1 MQFLLK
7 IEILISIFILFVVV
21 FTFLYKMTDDTLSY
35 SDALYLAASYQTFT
49 GASSI
54 EDNKKIRNIATV
66 QMIVSYILVAI
77 VLYSLVQC

>member
-21 FTFLYKMTDDTLSY
+21 FTFLYRMTDDTLSY
-35 SDALYLAASYQTFT
+35 SDALYLATSYQTFT

-54 EDNKKIRNIATV
+54 EDNKKIRNIATI